1 MALVVS
7 TLQAD
12 LQATFLAMNDI
23 TDGSGD
29 RYMADNV
36 AKNIKDYILTGK
48 TSTTDAGAA
57 PAGTYSGSGSGTM
70 TIDDSICIRLLQPD
84 MITTVLLLTWRRI

>member
-29 RYMADNV
+29 RFG
-36 AKNIKDYILTGK
+36 IFFFFC
-48 TSTTDAGAA
+48 S
-57 PAGTYSGSGSGTM
+57 
-70 TIDDSICIRLLQPD
+70 LQQG
-84 MITTVLLLTWRRI
+84 V

>member
-29 RYMADNV
+29 HYMADNV
-36 AKNIKDYILTGK
+36 AKNIKDDQK
-48 TSTTDAGAA
+48 K
-57 PAGTYSGSGSGTM
+57 
-70 TIDDSICIRLLQPD
+70 
-84 MITTVLLLTWRRI
+84 